1 MCRMKV
7 TVMLVSFLF
16 ALTFVSSSAS
26 AQLPGG
32 ALYIAPGAQVPELF
46 TLTISGQTFVA
57 TILTFGPSG
66 NNGRWFAAVGSTD
79 GVTGTGQLILPA
91 NKTFTQPAGT
101 SFQFRLDQPGGV
113 TGTFTIIGLEGVLS
127 LSSGTWV
134 RVFP

>member
-1 MCRMKV
+1 MKG
-7 TVMLVSFLF
+7 TVVVVSLLL
-16 ALTFVSSSAS
+16 ALTFISSSAS
-26 AQLPGG
+26 AQSPGG
-32 ALYIAPGAQVPELF
+32 ALYVAPGAPVPELF

-66 NNGRWFAAVGSTD
+66 NNGRWFAAVGSMD
-79 GVTGTGQLILPA
+79 GLRGTGQLILPA

-101 SFQFRLDQPGGV
+101 SFQFQLDQPGGA

-127 LSSGTWV
+127 QSSGSWV